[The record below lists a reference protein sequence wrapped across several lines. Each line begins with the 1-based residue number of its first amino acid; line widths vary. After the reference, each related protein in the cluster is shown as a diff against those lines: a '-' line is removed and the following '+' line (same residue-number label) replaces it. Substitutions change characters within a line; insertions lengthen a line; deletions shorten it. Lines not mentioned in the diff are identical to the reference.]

1 MRDKQTQEDIECYE
15 CGANFTIKYGFEQDR
30 VIYCP
35 FCGTDIPHDDED
47 EEDEDFDDY
56 NDHDDYEEK
65 DY

>member
-35 FCGTDIPHDDED
+35 FCGTDIPHDDE

>member
-15 CGANFTIKYGFEQDR
+15 CGANFTIKYGFEQDK

-35 FCGTDIPHDDED
+35 FCGTDIPHDDE